1 MNDSSSELGF
11 PWSELD
17 LAATRDISEI
27 QRAYARR
34 LKTIDLARE
43 RDAFLALR
51 RAYEAALVAAFGC
64 REGRHASESSGPTNA
79 VVPPPRITAAQAETI
94 AADLLRQKK
103 IKLASYG
110 KPQIEFDLARR
121 QWKLFYT
128 PRFFGAPGE
137 HFTINVDENGGAG
150 FVGGL

>member
-51 RAYEAALVAAFGC
+51 RAYEAALVAAAD
-64 REGRHASESSGPTNA
+64 EIEPLPEASKLWTLPN
-79 VVPPPRITAAQAETI
+79 VIITPHVGAQ
-94 AADLLRQKK
+94 
-103 IKLASYG
+103 S
-110 KPQIEFDLARR
+110 ARR
-121 QWKLFYT
+121 ADDTTNLICENLRRYFSGQPLL
-128 PRFFGAPGE
+128 
-137 HFTINVDENGGAG
+137 NLVDKVAG
-150 FVGGL
+150 Y